1 MADALAAFAALGIED
16 QRILRVLSVV
26 CEPIARDRLQQILDA
41 LDSRDQAGE
50 PLSRRVDEAL

>member
-1 MADALAAFAALGIED
+1 MADALAAFAALGSED
-16 QRILRVLSVV
+16 QRILRVLSLV